1 MLALFYIFIGVAIG
15 VSFWQITRILNLRG
29 VIATDKDNDRQG
41 KYFILFGIF
50 IYALMIYCL
59 IGMNVLML
67 PESASYEG
75 ENDDL
80 LFDISF
86 WLIGIVQFIMQ
97 FIIFFFTYKYRGK
110 KTNKAKFYADNHMLE
125 MIWTVI
131 PGVVIIVLIGFGI
144 FQWTEVMNIDESEDP
159 IVIEVYAKQ
168 FAWQARYAGADNT
181 LGLGNVN
188 FIDETNNPIGV
199 DMTDAASLDDKP
211 VSELHLPKGKKVL
224 FKFRSQDVLHSA
236 YMPHFRAQMN
246 CVPGMVTQFGFT
258 PKYTTEEMRQ
268 QSEVMDKTR
277 GINKIRSEKGEDLYE
292 FDYVLLCNKICG
304 ASHYSMQMKIVVEE
318 EEEYN
323 KWLAEQPTYAEKL

>member
-86 WLIGIVQFIMQ
+86 WMIGIVQFIMQ

-125 MIWTVI
+125 MIWTII

-144 FQWTEVMNIDESEDP
+144 FQWTEVMYVDESEDP
-159 IVIEVYAKQ
+159 I
-168 FAWQARYAGADNT
+168 
-181 LGLGNVN
+181 
-188 FIDETNNPIGV
+188 
-199 DMTDAASLDDKP
+199 
-211 VSELHLPKGKKVL
+211 
-224 FKFRSQDVLHSA
+224 
-236 YMPHFRAQMN
+236 
-246 CVPGMVTQFGFT
+246 
-258 PKYTTEEMRQ
+258 
-268 QSEVMDKTR
+268 
-277 GINKIRSEKGEDLYE
+277 
-292 FDYVLLCNKICG
+292 
-304 ASHYSMQMKIVVEE
+304 
-318 EEEYN
+318 
-323 KWLAEQPTYAEKL
+323 